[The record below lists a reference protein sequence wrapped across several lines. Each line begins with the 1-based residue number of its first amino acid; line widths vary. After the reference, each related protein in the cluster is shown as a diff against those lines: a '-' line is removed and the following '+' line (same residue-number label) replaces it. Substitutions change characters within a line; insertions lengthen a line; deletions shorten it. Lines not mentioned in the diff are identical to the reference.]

1 MRRPR
6 LGDGGIVLVQVWRHT
21 FGRFTPTGTCKYH
34 PTCSQYAIDAFRAH
48 GLIRGGLLAAWR
60 LLRCNPWSH
69 GGVDRAEDARLWRR
83 RDKTEHPA

>member
-1 MRRPR
+1 MRNVA
-6 LGDGGIVLVQVWRHT
+6 IALVQVWRFT
-21 FGRFTPTGTCKYH
+21 FGRLTPAGTCKYH

-48 GLIRGGLLAAWR
+48 GLFKGGLLAAWR

-69 GGVDRAEDARLWRR
+69 GGIDRAEDTQLWRR